1 MIKVNGVALPT
12 PSSLTVSVF
21 DIYDST
27 DRDSTGTIHLDYI
40 ATKHKLECAWNFLT
54 QEQMTMLLNAIRS
67 ISLTVAYID
76 PATGQEKVIEVY
88 KGDRTIPV
96 LDYVNNVM
104 RYKDFKVNFIE
115 L

>member
-40 ATKHKLECAWNFLT
+40 ATKHKLECTWNFLT
-54 QEQMTMLLNAIRS
+54 QEQMTNLLDTIKDVS
-67 ISLTVAYID
+67 FSLEYTEPQDGTLKTID
-76 PATGQEKVIEVY
+76 VY

-96 LDYVNNVM
+96 LDFLDGKA